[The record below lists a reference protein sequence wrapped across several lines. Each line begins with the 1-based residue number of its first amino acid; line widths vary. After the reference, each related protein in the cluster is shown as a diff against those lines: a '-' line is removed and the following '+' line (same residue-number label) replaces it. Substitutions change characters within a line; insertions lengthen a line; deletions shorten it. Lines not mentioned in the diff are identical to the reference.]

1 MPGIPELLACP
12 KALLELLEQAWL
24 EVSLQ
29 GEQREEQ
36 GGCFGIWV
44 SAWSHPTSLARPL
57 VLLLEKLPFASFQ
70 NCQWKGM
77 NLSDGG
83 TLEVQK
89 WGFYVFQ
96 GCPVRKMRSHHFQDF
111 STDCVLCSWVVRTS
125 QSHRFIR
132 YIRRGLPE
140 TLQEGT
146 QLT

>member
-1 MPGIPELLACP
+1 MNQVRIAGVSHPEQSTDDSVHPRFPPGSVGGWRCRGIPELLACP
-12 KALLELLEQAWL
+12 KALLELLEQTWL

-57 VLLLEKLPFASFQ
+57 VLLLEMLPFASFQ

-89 WGFYVFQ
+89 
-96 GCPVRKMRSHHFQDF
+96 
-111 STDCVLCSWVVRTS
+111 
-125 QSHRFIR
+125 
-132 YIRRGLPE
+132 
-140 TLQEGT
+140 
-146 QLT
+146 